1 MLTETWR
8 NIITLPWTQIYSGT
22 KVHKFQECIKMC
34 SHFQIVSETLTF
46 RFRHFMA
53 QPCRADSPHRVFN
66 TVELLHTDMQTCF
79 MFQTRDGSH
88 AAEIPLASLMVCRSF
103 EFVMDSVFLDFTCSI
118 AFGASNVSHVAYHAK
133 IAAIR
138 ISLGQ
143 GFRERVRQI
152 LTCRDTKHFQTS
164 FLTWPQ
170 EVNVNMSSFPQSLPS
185 THASCRAAVAK
196 SM

>member
-8 NIITLPWTQIYSGT
+8 NLITLPWTQIYSGT

-88 AAEIPLASLMVCRSF
+88 AAEIPLADRLPLVRIRDGLCILGLHVFYSF
-103 EFVMDSVFLDFTCSI
+103 RCFQRVPCGISRIDS
-118 AFGASNVSHVAYHAK
+118 SNPHQ
-133 IAAIR
+133 
-138 ISLGQ
+138 LGTR
-143 GFRERVRQI
+143 F
-152 LTCRDTKHFQTS
+152 S
-164 FLTWPQ
+164 
-170 EVNVNMSSFPQSLPS
+170 
-185 THASCRAAVAK
+185 
-196 SM
+196 